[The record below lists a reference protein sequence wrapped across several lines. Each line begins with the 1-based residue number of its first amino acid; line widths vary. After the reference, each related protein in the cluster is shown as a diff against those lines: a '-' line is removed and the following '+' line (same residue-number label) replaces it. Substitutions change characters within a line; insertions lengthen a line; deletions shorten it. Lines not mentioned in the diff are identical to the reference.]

1 MFRFK
6 IHFVREGFGEL
17 KLGIIGL
24 PGSGKTT
31 VFRALTGGVESAD
44 RKGSQHDPAL
54 GVVMVRD
61 PRLDFLVEYQ
71 KPKKVTPVHV
81 EYLDIAGITGEGKP
95 GQSIGDKVLSH
106 IRPLD
111 ALVHCVRFFDSSS
124 LGPPNPLGDFKAVE
138 EEMILTDL
146 AVAEKRLE
154 RVSKDL
160 QRGRKELAEELNL
173 LEQARSVLDEGKPLR
188 LFPPAMESEK
198 LRGFAF
204 LSCKPQL
211 IVVNAGEDK
220 RKSEIDGMLN
230 QIKDLVAG
238 HPHVALD
245 YLYADTEAEIARL
258 SPEDAQEF
266 LSEMALEEGAKDRII
281 KRSFEL
287 LNLIVFF
294 TVGEP
299 EARAWQL
306 EKGKTALKAAGT
318 VHSDMER
325 GFIRAEVVA
334 FDDFK
339 QAGSMAAAHKAGK
352 VRLEGRDYVVRDG
365 DMILFRFNV

>member
-1 MFRFK
+1 
-6 IHFVREGFGEL
+6 L

-24 PGSGKTT
+24 PGSGKST
-31 VFRALTGGVESAD
+31 VFRALTGDLEPED
-44 RKGSQHDPAL
+44 RKGGQQEPTL
-54 GVVMVRD
+54 GVVMVHD
-61 PRLDFLVEYQ
+61 PRLDFLVDYQ

-95 GQSIGDKVLSH
+95 GRSIGDKVLGH

-111 ALVHCVRFFDSSS
+111 ALVHCVRFFDSAS
-124 LGPPNPLGDFKAVE
+124 LGPPHPLGDFKAAE

-146 AVAEKRLE
+146 VVVEKRLE
-154 RVSKDL
+154 RVSKDV
-160 QRGRKELAEELNL
+160 QRGRKELAEEMSL
-173 LEQARSVLDEGKPLR
+173 LEQARSMLDEGKPLR

-211 IVVNAGEDK
+211 VLVNAGEDK
-220 RKSEIDGMLN
+220 PQSEIEAELN
-230 QIKDLVAG
+230 QIKDYVAG
-238 HPHVALD
+238 HPRVRVD
-245 YLYADTEAEIARL
+245 RLYADAEAEIARL
-258 SPEDAQEF
+258 SAEDAREF

-281 KRSFEL
+281 KKSFEL

-334 FDDFK
+334 FEDFK
-339 QAGSMAAAHKAGK
+339 HAGSMAAAHKAGK